1 MDYSE
6 EKHFVRSFIRKE
18 RRDRLLYEL
27 TTPDKRYDG
36 VSRFC
41 HQAEDFLDRSEIRLS
56 GDDLE
61 RNPDFR
67 RFVILHNEPCYILSS
82 DYALNEK
89 NVVLQDAVCQAAASL
104 EAVLILGSTF
114 AVVFTE
120 AMKGSRGKYLL
131 CEHWPAN

>member
-6 EKHFVRSFIRKE
+6 EKNFVRSFILKE

-41 HQAEDFLDRSEIRLS
+41 HQAEDFLDRSKIRLS

-67 RFVILHNEPCYILSS
+67 RFIHLHNEPCHILSS

-89 NVVLQDAVCQAAASL
+89 NVVLKDAVCQAAASP

-131 CEHWPAN
+131 CEHRPAN